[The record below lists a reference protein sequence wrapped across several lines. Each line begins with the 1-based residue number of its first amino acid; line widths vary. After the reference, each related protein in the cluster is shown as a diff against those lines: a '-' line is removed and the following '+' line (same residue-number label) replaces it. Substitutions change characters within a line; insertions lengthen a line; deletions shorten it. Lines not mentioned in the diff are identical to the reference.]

1 MIQFVRAQK
10 LAVARGIRDI
20 RTSRFMTLNQVQ
32 EVTGLSRQTISKIEC
47 GRQLI
52 PRTPAGRRFVAWLC
66 DERYDQEPGEP
77 VT

>member
-32 EVTGLSRQTISKIEC
+32 EVTGLSRQTISK
-47 GRQLI
+47 
-52 PRTPAGRRFVAWLC
+52 
-66 DERYDQEPGEP
+66 
-77 VT
+77 